1 MDLRKN
7 KYLLLASSV
16 GSFALLL
23 TAAVQENFFQE
34 WRSIQKSA
42 RTEEGPIRVQ
52 LRQVVNPALGIS
64 DRCVSCHVSMAPG
77 EQGVV
82 GQNVQRPHPAVFHDP
97 AEFGCTVCHGG
108 QGRATQRA
116 DAHGEVEFWPEP
128 MLPREFSQAGC
139 GTCHVAPGTPSQDLY
154 HHAALAFER
163 LDCLACH
170 RVDGRGATL
179 RPNGQG
185 MEGPDLSAA
194 AIRGYDRAWY
204 SGHLKKSAEASA
216 GPWRTSFAPVSDQD
230 LKLLTVFLDTRVGA
244 SKWVEAKSVFLSAGC
259 LGCHKVSGVGGDEG
273 PELTRAG
280 LKDPGQLA
288 FGAVPGGR
296 TLKNWMAE
304 HFRSPLAVVAS
315 SQMPPVRRS
324 DSEIEMLTFYT
335 LSLRRKDLPGAYL
348 PKDRI
353 RTEKFGE
360 RDFAGDGATLFGAF
374 CSGCHGVQGQG
385 MRAAGVQNF
394 SSIAN
399 PDFLSLASDE
409 FLLETLRRGR
419 PGRKMPAWGEMD
431 GWPPTPTA
439 AGNASTAICGSTTA
453 GSHSSAPQRHP
464 QLPAA
469 SPTCATASSRASDPH
484 ALRGGDRSG
493 GQPDDPRWDPRVC
506 QKGLALTRRFYG
518 DRRVNQCMVR
528 AGFKRWY
535 EAGFPRARTA
545 SASQRVLPARPRRV
559 GPRLSRRGGDDRGR
573 RPQEYRRNL

>member
-353 RTEKFGE
+353 RTDKFGE
-360 RDFAGDGATLFGAF
+360 REFAGDGATLFGAF
-374 CSGCHGVQGQG
+374 CSGCHGAQGQG
-385 MRAAGVQNF
+385 TRAAGVQNF
-394 SSIAN
+394 PSITN

-431 GWPPTPTA
+431 G
-439 AGNASTAICGSTTA
+439 
-453 GSHSSAPQRHP
+453 
-464 QLPAA
+464 
-469 SPTCATASSRASDPH
+469 
-484 ALRGGDRSG
+484 
-493 GQPDDPRWDPRVC
+493 
-506 QKGLALTRRFYG
+506 GL
-518 DRRVNQCMVR
+518 R
-528 AGFKRWY
+528 AGEIREVAAYLRTLGGVQPSPDPKPKRWVQ
-535 EAGFPRARTA
+535 GRADSGRQLYSGACSGCHGRNGEGTLEGPA
-545 SASQRVLPARPRRV
+545 LNNPVLLSAATDTYLVETIA
-559 GPRLSRRGGDDRGR
+559 RGR
-573 RPQEYRRNL
+573 RQTAMEGFSAPSPARRALSPAEIEDIVAFIRSWEGAKP